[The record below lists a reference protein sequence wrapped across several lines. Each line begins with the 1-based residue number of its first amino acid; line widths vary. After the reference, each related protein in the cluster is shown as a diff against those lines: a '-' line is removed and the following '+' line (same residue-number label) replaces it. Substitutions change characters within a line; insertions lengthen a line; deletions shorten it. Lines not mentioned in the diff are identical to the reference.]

1 MFCAFLAA
9 VKLYWEGD
17 FRLCEVWLLYTVQW
31 TEKGL
36 VFTLKN
42 KFMNFCCIIYLSP
55 EERASMFLQVVGTH
69 VPDTIP

>member
-1 MFCAFLAA
+1 MFCALPAT
-9 VKLYWEGD
+9 VKLSWEGD
-17 FRLCEVWLLYTVQW
+17 FRLCGVWLLYTAQW
-31 TEKGL
+31 PEKGP

-42 KFMNFCCIIYLSP
+42 KFMKFCCIIYLSP